1 MSFLPKDEL
10 EPPRKPQGDS
20 GKGDKGDKKG
30 PSTNR
35 IIVWIVVGGVG
46 VYMVASGLIGVLT
59 K

>member
-10 EPPRKPQGDS
+10 EPKRDGAD
-20 GKGDKGDKKG
+20 DKGKRPR
-30 PSTNR
+30 PSMNR
-35 IIVWIVVGGVG
+35 IILWVVVGGVG

>member
-1 MSFLPKDEL
+1 MSFPPKDGL
-10 EPPRKPQGDS
+10 EPPRD
-20 GKGDKGDKKG
+20 GKGGKKG

>member
-10 EPPRKPQGDS
+10 EPKRDGADGTGKRPR
-20 GKGDKGDKKG
+20 

-35 IIVWIVVGGVG
+35 IILWVVVGGVG
-46 VYMVASGLIGVLT
+46 VYMIASGLIGALT